1 MKKYFASLILSGLFN
16 TMNAQT
22 PVGQKLQAAEP
33 VQKDNLQNSSS
44 VNSNTGSYAV
54 DFTALLNLIKNSNRQ
69 QYANNNFR
77 ATYNVPGNGDCVWCI
92 LNVNRRVQ
100 NDPVK
105 NYTAKCEVNFLPGFE
120 TVPGDN
126 FDVYINPDA
135 IMCDTSGCTDPNM
148 ISMAPALVKNEIKLN
163 SPSSFTYFALKPTL
177 YNKNY
182 LKQYKLQ

>member
-33 VQKDNLQNSSS
+33 VLKDNLQNSSS
-44 VNSNTGSYAV
+44 VNSNTGSNGV
-54 DFTALLNLIKNSNRQ
+54 DFTALLNLVKNSNRE
-69 QYANNNFR
+69 QYANNNFPV
-77 ATYNVPGNGDCVWCI
+77 TYNVPGNGDCVWCI

-105 NYTAKCEVNFLPGFE
+105 NYTARCAVNFLPGFE

-126 FDVYINPDA
+126 FDISIKPDA
-135 IMCDTSGCTDPNM
+135 IICDTLPCTNPE
-148 ISMAPALVKNEIKLN
+148 IITGAQVLVNNEIKLN
-163 SPSSFTYFALKPTL
+163 PPSSFTYFALKSTL
-177 YNKNY
+177 YNKTY
-182 LKQYKLQ
+182 LKQYRLQ

>member
-1 MKKYFASLILSGLFN
+1 MKKYFALLILSGLFN

-44 VNSNTGSYAV
+44 VNSNTGSNGV
-54 DFTALLNLIKNSNRQ
+54 DFTALLNLVKNSNRQ
-69 QYANNNFR
+69 QYTNNNLP

-105 NYTAKCEVNFLPGFE
+105 NYTARCAVNFLPGFE

-126 FDVYINPDA
+126 FDISINPDA
-135 IMCDTSGCTDPNM
+135 IMCDTLPCTIPD
-148 ISMAPALVKNEIKLN
+148 IITGAPALVKNEIKLN
-163 SPSSFTYFALKPTL
+163 YPSLFTYFALKPTL